1 MNQDSL
7 LEAIKGGMKGEL
19 DSIAVYEAA
28 AVQATGEAATFF
40 LERAEEEKKHYNW
53 LLSYYKDVGGGKK
66 PQRDFAAEAAE
77 AAAGAGAGKRAP
89 ILSEDFL
96 KRIGQSR
103 QLSAAVSAAAL
114 LEITAVRYY
123 QTKAEE
129 TLLPAVKS
137 FFENLAEWEDKHYHE
152 LTAIQEE
159 SERFYWDANN
169 WEPF

>member
-28 AVQATGEAATFF
+28 AGQATGEAKDFF
-40 LERAEEEKKHYNW
+40 LERADEEKKHYNW

-66 PQRDFAAEAAE
+66 PQRDFAAEAADT
-77 AAAGAGAGKRAP
+77 AGGPSKRAP

-129 TLLPAVKS
+129 TLVPAVKS